1 MATEQKKGFTQADIM
16 TLLDTLYQ
24 KVLAGVP
31 KVSVP
36 VSAMALDYMSK
47 HSTKEVA
54 AKAML
59 KNQVIKCATSGFLTG
74 FGGIVTLPV
83 AIPAN
88 ISSVLYVQMR
98 MIACTAYMA
107 GYDLHSD
114 QVQTFVYACL
124 AGVSVNLLV
133 KRFGIKFGVK
143 IAEGLAKKIPGRVL
157 TAINQKVGF
166 RLLTKMGSKGLI
178 NIGKLVPGV
187 GAFIGGG
194 LDYAETKII
203 AARAYKWFIE
213 GDFSDNRE
221 SAPLDTIEV
230 DFTVNNSPQDTDTK
244 ENTSEKEQVHT

>member
-88 ISSVLYVQMR
+88 ISSVLYVQNAHDR
-98 MIACTAYMA
+98 LHRLYGRIRPSQRSGANVCIRLSYGCFCQPA
-107 GYDLHSD
+107 G
-114 QVQTFVYACL
+114 QT
-124 AGVSVNLLV
+124 
-133 KRFGIKFGVK
+133 
-143 IAEGLAKKIPGRVL
+143 VL
-157 TAINQKVGF
+157 
-166 RLLTKMGSKGLI
+166 R
-178 NIGKLVPGV
+178 
-187 GAFIGGG
+187 
-194 LDYAETKII
+194 
-203 AARAYKWFIE
+203 
-213 GDFSDNRE
+213 
-221 SAPLDTIEV
+221 
-230 DFTVNNSPQDTDTK
+230 
-244 ENTSEKEQVHT
+244 

>member
-1 MATEQKKGFTQADIM
+1 MTAEQKKGFTQADIM

-24 KVLAGVP
+24 KILSGIP

-47 HSTKEVA
+47 HSTKEFA

-74 FGGIVTLPV
+74 FGGIITLPV

-114 QVQTFVYACL
+114 QTQTFVYACL
-124 AGVSVNLLV
+124 AGVTVNQLV
-133 KRFGIKFGVK
+133 KQVGVK
-143 IAEGLAKKIPGRVL
+143 LGVKVAEGLVKKIPGRVL

-166 RLLTKMGSKGLI
+166 RLLTKMGSKGLV

-194 LDYAETKII
+194 LDYAETKFI
-203 AARAYKWFIE
+203 AARAYNWFIE
-213 GDFSDNRE
+213 GDFSDDRE
-221 SAPLDTIEV
+221 STSLDTIEV
-230 DFTVNNSPQDTDTK
+230 DYTVGDDSQATTTVK
-244 ENTSEKEQVHT
+244 NTSEKE

>member
-24 KVLAGVP
+24 KALAGVP

-47 HSTKEVA
+47 HSTKKVA

-133 KRFGIKFGVK
+133 KRFGVKFGVK
-143 IAEGLAKKIPGRVL
+143 IAEGLAKKNSRTCL
-157 TAINQKVGF
+157 NRNQ
-166 RLLTKMGSKGLI
+166 SKS
-178 NIGKLVPGV
+178 
-187 GAFIGGG
+187 
-194 LDYAETKII
+194 
-203 AARAYKWFIE
+203 R
-213 GDFSDNRE
+213 FS
-221 SAPLDTIEV
+221 P
-230 DFTVNNSPQDTDTK
+230 TDQ
-244 ENTSEKEQVHT
+244 NGQ

>member
-36 VSAMALDYMSK
+36 VSTMALDYMSK

-98 MIACTAYMA
+98 MIACTAYMP
-107 GYDLHSD
+107 DT
-114 QVQTFVYACL
+114 TFTATRCKRLYTPVLRVFLSTCWSNGSALNL
-124 AGVSVNLLV
+124 AS
-133 KRFGIKFGVK
+133 
-143 IAEGLAKKIPGRVL
+143 
-157 TAINQKVGF
+157 
-166 RLLTKMGSKGLI
+166 RLL
-178 NIGKLVPGV
+178 
-187 GAFIGGG
+187 
-194 LDYAETKII
+194 
-203 AARAYKWFIE
+203 RA
-213 GDFSDNRE
+213 
-221 SAPLDTIEV
+221 
-230 DFTVNNSPQDTDTK
+230 SPRKFPDV
-244 ENTSEKEQVHT
+244 S